1 MPRPHSP
8 ARARRLFIAVV
19 AAMLSARASISAQAV
34 PAAAAERS
42 AIATLPDKIAD
53 ADYWKLVTDMSEP
66 GGYFRIVD
74 NFTSNE
80 MEIGQL
86 FTMIKQQKV
95 SGGVYLGVGPEQNL
109 SYIAAIHP
117 KMAFLFDI
125 RRQALL
131 QHQMFKAIFELSP
144 DRADFISMLFA
155 KPRPAK
161 LDSTTEIRAMWDAF
175 WYVPTDTALA
185 ASNYARIV
193 DRLTKVHGF
202 TFTPD
207 EAATMKNVYDAF
219 IAYGPTIT
227 TNGPQSAGRGGNNAN
242 TFADMTGYSYD
253 ASGVPQSFLSSE
265 DNYRYVRG
273 MHLDNLILTVTGD
286 FGGPKAIRAVGDYLK
301 SHDGLVSAFYVSN
314 VEQYLF
320 MDGKEGMFYS
330 NVTTLPVSETS
341 IFIRPYS
348 MRGFG
353 RNGGNYGPTLSLCPI
368 AGFLRAVRGNRVYT
382 NNDALACPVM

>member
-1 MPRPHSP
+1 MDRFHRLAHGPARRANSRDRGTTRAAAPRLTFPYIQSIRPTSFPRPMSRIIP
-8 ARARRLFIAVV
+8 VGRRSRYFVALVAALLAARATTSAQASPSAVV
-19 AAMLSARASISAQAV
+19 AQ
-34 PAAAAERS
+34 AAATDS
-42 AIATLPDKIAD
+42 LPSKLSD

-109 SYIAAIHP
+109 SYIAAIRP

-185 ASNYARIV
+185 SKNYAKIS
-193 DRLTKVHGF
+193 DRLIKTHGF
-202 TFTPD
+202 TFTP
-207 EAATMKNVYDAF
+207 
-219 IAYGPTIT
+219 
-227 TNGPQSAGRGGNNAN
+227 
-242 TFADMTGYSYD
+242 
-253 ASGVPQSFLSSE
+253 
-265 DNYRYVRG
+265 
-273 MHLDNLILTVTGD
+273 
-286 FGGPKAIRAVGDYLK
+286 
-301 SHDGLVSAFYVSN
+301 
-314 VEQYLF
+314 
-320 MDGKEGMFYS
+320 
-330 NVTTLPVSETS
+330 
-341 IFIRPYS
+341 
-348 MRGFG
+348 
-353 RNGGNYGPTLSLCPI
+353 
-368 AGFLRAVRGNRVYT
+368 
-382 NNDALACPVM
+382 

>member
-1 MPRPHSP
+1 MSTFN
-8 ARARRLFIAVV
+8 RAGRLWLAIA
-19 AAMLSARASISAQAV
+19 AGLAFAPGPLKAQAAPAAVSV
-34 PAAAAERS
+34 PAA
-42 AIATLPDKIAD
+42 LPSRISD
-53 ADYWKLVTDMSEP
+53 ADYWKLVTEMSEP

-86 FTMIKQQKV
+86 FTMIRQQKV
-95 SGGVYLGVGPEQNL
+95 SGGVFLGVGTEQNL
-109 SYIAAIHP
+109 SYIAAIRP
-117 KMAFLFDI
+117 QMAFLFDI
-125 RRQALL
+125 RHQALL

-155 KPRPAK
+155 KARPPK

-185 ASNYARIV
+185 RASYARIS
-193 DRLTKVHGF
+193 DHLTKTHGF
-202 TFTPD
+202 TLTP
-207 EAATMKNVYDAF
+207 EESQTMKNVYDSF
-219 IAYGPTIT
+219 IGYGPTIT
-227 TNGPQSAGRGGNNAN
+227 TNGLQTPGRGGNNAN

-253 ASGVPQSFLSSE
+253 ASGLPQSFLSSE
-265 DNYRYVRG
+265 ENYRYVRG
-273 MHLDNLILTVTGD
+273 MHLNNLIVTVTGD

-301 SHDGLVSAFYVSN
+301 ARQGTVSAFYVSN

-320 MDGKEGMFYS
+320 MDGKESQFYA
-330 NVTTLPVSETS
+330 NVATLPVTETS

-353 RNGGNYGPTLSLCPI
+353 RGGGNYGPTLSLCPI
-368 AGFLRAVRGNRVYT
+368 AGFLRAVQGNRVYT